1 MVLHKV
7 SFIIPVYKVE
17 QYLTQCVESIS
28 SQTYKDIEII
38 LVDDGSPDGC
48 PALCNN
54 LAADDDRIKVFHK
67 ENGGLSDARNA
78 GLRAAT
84 GDYVVFVDGDDFW
97 MNDSNLD
104 HLMSVVKEKI
114 ECDFVGFNCQYYYP
128 DSDNYH
134 KWVPYASKIDRQ
146 SVDKNTAMI
155 ELVKSGTFP
164 MSACLKIMKR
174 QFLIDNDLVFVKGQL
189 SEDIPWFIN
198 MLDCTDKCCFVNEYV
213 YCYRQNVSGSITN
226 TSGSKGFINLFSIF
240 KSELGKVD
248 DRSFNE
254 EAKNALRSF
263 LAYEYSILLTYN
275 IKEKKV
281 LSELYQYK
289 NVLRYTTNPKV
300 RMVSKVNNFLGVRI
314 TRRILRM
321 YEKMR
326 NSKK

>member
-1 MVLHKV
+1 MEV

-17 QYLTQCVESIS
+17 QYLYQCVESIS
-28 SQTYKDIEII
+28 SQTYRDIEII

-48 PALCNN
+48 PALCDS
-54 LAADDDRIKVFHK
+54 LAAEDDRINVVHK

-78 GLRAAT
+78 GLKAAT

-97 MNDSNLD
+97 KNATNLD
-104 HLMSVVKEKI
+104 NLMSVVGDKP

-128 DSDNYH
+128 DSDSFR
-134 KWVPYASKIDRQ
+134 KWVEYSPIIENQ
-146 SVDKNTAMI
+146 SVDKNAAMI

-174 QFLIDNDLVFVKGQL
+174 HFLIDNELFFVKGQL

-226 TSGSKGFINLFSIF
+226 TSGSKGFNNLFSIF